1 MSLPAPFLESLVGIK
16 GFDRL
21 SFEKMHASGEQVTSI
36 RMNPFKNGKPHVELY
51 DGEVPWCKQAF
62 YLKDRPSFTLDP
74 LFHAGAYY
82 VQEASSM
89 FLWQVMEQLVGNNTR
104 GKKVLDLC
112 AAPGGKSTLLASYF
126 HDGFIV
132 ANELIK
138 SRASI
143 LVENAIKWGQPN
155 IIVTNND
162 PSHFNQLEGFFD
174 VILVDA
180 PCSGS
185 GLFRKDPTAI
195 YEWSLD
201 KVVHCSQRQEKILAS
216 IIPSLKEN
224 GMLIY
229 STCSYSKE
237 EDEAIVDWLMNEME
251 MVSLKIDINNEWH
264 IVETQSPK
272 NDAFGYRF
280 YPDLLRGEGFFIAAF
295 QKKRN
300 TNSPRL
306 KEVQLTK
313 PTRAETEK
321 MNQFFSL
328 PAAFVYFKQND
339 ALRIINQEWM
349 ITLQQIAASLY
360 IKKAGIEIGTIKGND
375 IIPSHEL
382 AVSTFDKSELPQ
394 IQLTLAEAL
403 QYIRRKEL
411 NLSAPKGWSLVKYQD
426 LCLGWIKVLPNRIN
440 NYYPAEWRILKE

>member
-1 MSLPAPFLESLVGIK
+1 MSLPAPFLDSLVGIK
-16 GFDRL
+16 GYNQL
-21 SFEKMHASGEQVTSI
+21 SFEKIHASGEQVTSI
-36 RMNPFKNGKPHVELY
+36 RMNPFKNGKPHAELY
-51 DGEVPWCKQAF
+51 DGGVPWCKHAF
-62 YLKDRPSFTLDP
+62 YLKERPSFTLDP

-89 FLWQVMEQLVGNNTR
+89 FLWHIMEQLVGNNTR

-126 HDGFIV
+126 HDGLVV

-155 IIVTNND
+155 IIVTNDD

-174 VILVDA
+174 IIVVDA

-195 YEWSLD
+195 DEWSLD
-201 KVVHCSQRQEKILAS
+201 NVVHCSQRQEKILS
-216 IIPSLKEN
+216 TILPSLKED
-224 GMLIY
+224 GMLVY

-237 EDEAIVDWLMNEME
+237 EDEAIVDWLIEKME
-251 MVSLKIDINNEWH
+251 MVSLKIDLNNKWH

-272 NDAFGYRF
+272 EDAFGYRF

-300 TNSPRL
+300 VSTARL

-313 PTRAETEK
+313 ANRTETEQ
-321 MNQFFSL
+321 MNHFFSL
-328 PAAFVYFKQND
+328 PDAYVYFKQND

-360 IKKAGIEIGTIKGND
+360 IKKAGTEIGTIKGKD

-403 QYIRRKEL
+403 QYIRRKDL
-411 NLSAPKGWSLVKYQD
+411 NLSAPKGWCLVKYQD
-426 LCLGWIKVLPNRIN
+426 LYVGWIKVLPNRIN
-440 NYYPAEWRILKE
+440 NYYPAEWRILKD